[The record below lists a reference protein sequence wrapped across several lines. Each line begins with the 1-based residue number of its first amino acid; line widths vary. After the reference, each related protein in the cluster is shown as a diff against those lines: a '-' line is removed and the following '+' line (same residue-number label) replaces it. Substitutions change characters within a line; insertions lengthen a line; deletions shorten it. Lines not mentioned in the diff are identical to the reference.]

1 MKKMSLRMRL
11 TCMSALLLTISC
23 IILYLVISNSALM
36 NMDTIETNT
45 LSFTIFE
52 SDDLPGGDFT
62 VNLNSAIPEI
72 LENLN
77 KTKQSFKIDCL
88 ILTICIIVFGTA
100 LTWFLSGIALK
111 PLKKLNQEVGDITAN
126 NLSTELEISKSK
138 DEISQLTSS
147 FNLMLKRLDSAFLSQ
162 KQFTANAAHELRTP
176 LAVMQ
181 TNLEVFNKKND
192 KDTESYQNV
201 LNTTLRQ
208 TEQLGALTN
217 SLLELMSL
225 HTATLS
231 DKVELSG
238 LTEEIFCDLAPIA
251 EAKGIEF
258 RSSGPEITIQGNEVL
273 LYRTFY
279 NLIENAIKY
288 NRDLGTVE
296 VNIEPFGDKVIV
308 SVSDTGNG
316 IAKESWGQIFEP
328 FYRVDKARSRSM
340 GGAGLG
346 LALVNDIVALHSG
359 KTYIKESS
367 NEGTTFCV
375 EFPITLQ

>member
-52 SDDLPGGDFT
+52 SEDSPGGDFT
-62 VNLNSAIPEI
+62 INLNSAIPEI
-72 LENLN
+72 LENLA

-111 PLKKLNQEVGDITAN
+111 PLKKLNQEVGEITAN
-126 NLSTELEISKSK
+126 NLSTELPVSKSK

-162 KQFTANAAHELRTP
+162 KQFAANAAHELRTP

-181 TNLEVFNKKND
+181 TNLEVFNKKSD
-192 KDTESYQNV
+192 KDSESYQSV

-238 LTEEIFCDLAPIA
+238 LTAEIFCDLAPIA
-251 EAKGIEF
+251 EAKGIEL
-258 RSSGPEITIQGNEVL
+258 RSSGPEITVQGNEVL

-296 VNIEPFGDKVIV
+296 VHIEPLGDKVIV

-316 IAKESWGQIFEP
+316 IARDSWGQIFEP

-346 LALVNDIVALHSG
+346 LALVNDIVILHSG
-359 KTYIKESS
+359 KVYIKESS
-367 NEGTTFCV
+367 DEGTTFCV
-375 EFPITLQ
+375 EFPLSGN

>member
-23 IILYLVISNSALM
+23 IILYLAISNSALM

-52 SDDLPGGDFT
+52 SEDSPGGDFT

-72 LENLN
+72 LENLA

-100 LTWFLSGIALK
+100 LTWVLSGVAMK

-126 NLSTELEISKSK
+126 NLSTELSVSKSR

-162 KQFTANAAHELRTP
+162 KQFAANAAHELRTP

-181 TNLEVFNKKND
+181 TNLEVFNKRGD
-192 KDTESYQNV
+192 KDIDSYQNV
-201 LNTTLRQ
+201 LDATLRQ
-208 TEQLGALTN
+208 TERLGTLTN
-217 SLLELMSL
+217 SLLELTSL
-225 HTATLS
+225 HTAALA
-231 DKVELSG
+231 DKIELSG
-238 LTEEIFCDLAPIA
+238 LIAEIFCDLAPIA
-251 EAKGIEF
+251 EAKGIELNL
-258 RSSGPEITIQGNEVL
+258 SGSEVVIQGNEVL
-273 LYRTFY
+273 IYRTFY
-279 NLIENAIKY
+279 NLIENAVKY

-296 VNIEPFGDKVIV
+296 VNIEPLSEKVIV
-308 SVSDTGNG
+308 SVCDTGNG

-346 LALVNDIVALHSG
+346 LALVNEIVTLHSG
-359 KTYIKESS
+359 KVYIKESS
-367 NEGTTFCV
+367 DEGTVFCV
-375 EFPITLQ
+375 EIPVSGN